1 VSTFTGPQGNPGD
14 DGRDVQFQKSPTHI
28 QWRYAGEAL
37 WTDLV
42 ALADITGSQGP
53 EGEPGTDAPADYS
66 IQVALSPNATNISSG
81 NGKGW
86 ARVPFA
92 GTITAV
98 HASCDPSNEPSA
110 IAVQVDVN
118 KVDRATGTAT
128 SVLSSV
134 ASIATGGNA
143 GSGTVNGT
151 QTVEAG
157 DLLRFDVDQ
166 GSDGKELTATVI
178 ILRT

>member
-1 VSTFTGPQGNPGD
+1 MGDPVPSAAIADATTAGKALLTAVDAAAQRALLGN
-14 DGRDVQFQKSPTHI
+14 Q
-28 QWRYAGEAL
+28 
-37 WTDLV
+37 
-42 ALADITGSQGP
+42 
-53 EGEPGTDAPADYS
+53 DYS

-118 KVDRATGTAT
+118 KVDRTTGTAT

-151 QTVEAG
+151 QTVGAG

-178 ILRT
+178 ILRS